1 VIGPNP
7 KLFPKNLWSD
17 LGEGEPVRVVDA
29 DSEEHEA
36 ERTVARIQS
45 LRAGNSIVGATNA
58 AALGRPEQ
66 GTAPSGLTP
75 AAPGLPAQDGTGG
88 RADASRLGT
97 SSVVH
102 EVTSVGAIG

>member
-29 DSEEHEA
+29 DNEEHEA

-45 LRAGNSIVGATNA
+45 LRAEGALA
-58 AALGRPEQ
+58 ADGAQFKEFRHFAVLYRANHQAKPFEKALRKRQYSLQSVGRPEFF
-66 GTAPSGLTP
+66 
-75 AAPGLPAQDGTGG
+75 
-88 RADASRLGT
+88 
-97 SSVVH
+97 
-102 EVTSVGAIG
+102 